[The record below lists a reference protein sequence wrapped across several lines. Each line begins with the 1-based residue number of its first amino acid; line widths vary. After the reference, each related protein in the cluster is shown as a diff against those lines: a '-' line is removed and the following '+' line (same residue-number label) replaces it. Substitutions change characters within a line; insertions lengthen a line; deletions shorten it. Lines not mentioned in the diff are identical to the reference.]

1 MYEKDKGG
9 NSADLRLGCY
19 YRSYSQSGSTRIQYG
34 QKAITGTSK
43 GMRVAEAYLNR
54 AEAQIR
60 LYLQNGNDELRKAAL
75 KDLNYLRSRRFD
87 TRTELYKD
95 IDKNGEAL
103 LEFCLDEQSP
113 GC

>member
-1 MYEKDKGG
+1 MFLMRLVKNESGDIQEIMNLAPFFYLYNAPVAFQASEELKDLYEKDKGG

-60 LYLQNGNDELRKAAL
+60 LYCRMVMTN
-75 KDLNYLRSRRFD
+75 
-87 TRTELYKD
+87 
-95 IDKNGEAL
+95 
-103 LEFCLDEQSP
+103 
-113 GC
+113 